1 MLNTKQQEFVDY
13 AVKKFGT
20 NELTVSQ
27 LKDANKHFGCK
38 YAPQWLIKNSDYKI
52 GKSLFKL
59 PTEND
64 VVKTTSGETEKVLP
78 TETKNEAAFVVSS
91 LVGDIIPKKDSVFV
105 SFGNYPDLKSIVKSN
120 MFYPVFITGL
130 SGNGKTMGVTQACAE
145 AKKELIRVNIT
156 IETDEDD
163 LLGGYRLK
171 DGQTVWQNGP
181 VIEAMERGALLLLDE
196 IDLASNKIMCL
207 QPILEGS
214 GIYVKKINKFVKPK
228 NGFNVI
234 ATANTKGQGSDD
246 GKFIGTNVLN
256 EAFLERFPVTF
267 EQEYPPV
274 KVEQKILDNVM
285 SAYDLKDPKFTEN
298 LVKWADVIRKTF
310 YDGGVD
316 EIIATRRLVH
326 IINAF
331 AIFKNKL
338 KAVQVCVNRFDDD
351 TKNSF
356 LDLYSKVDAGVN
368 IEDISGNGNDV
379 DPINMEEET
388 AKLGPNA
395 QQIIEGVKKWGQGL
409 KAKGVFSDEDFEEF
423 KVFAATA
430 NGINT
435 INKLRKYYGEQTIP
449 TAPVDVD
456 GAPSNDELYELVADP
471 KYKTDPAFRRK
482 VEQQFARAFPGK
494 VDTGEI

>member
-1 MLNTKQQEFVDY
+1 MIELNKTQNAVLKVLKDTYKKDTVTRAEIN
-13 AVKKFGT
+13 ALVKKK
-20 NELTVSQ
+20 V
-27 LKDANKHFGCK
+27 
-38 YAPQWLIKNSDYKI
+38 IKNPSWLKSDKYKVDRGVYTLNVDSMDDTTTVDTTDTKI
-52 GKSLFKL
+52 S
-59 PTEND
+59 ND
-64 VVKTTSGETEKVLP
+64 
-78 TETKNEAAFVVSS
+78 TKAAYIVSS
-91 LVGDIIPKKDSVFV
+91 LTDNVVPAKDTDFV
-105 SFGNYPDLKSIVKSN
+105 NFGNYADIKNIVKSKK
-120 MFYPVFITGL
+120 FYPVFITGL
-130 SGNGKTMGVTQACAE
+130 SGNGKTLAVTQACAE
-145 AKKELIRVNIT
+145 SKREMIRCNIT

-181 VIEAMERGALLLLDE
+181 VIEAMERGAVLLLDE

-214 GIYVKKINKFVKPK
+214 GVYVKKINKFVKPK
-228 NGFNVI
+228 LGFNVI

-267 EQEYPPV
+267 EQQYPTA
-274 KVEQKILDNVM
+274 KVEEKIVAQKLV
-285 SAYDLKDPKFTEN
+285 SAGKRDQKFAHN
-298 LVKWADVIRKTF
+298 LVTWADVIRKT
-310 YDGGVD
+310 YNDGGVD

-368 IEDISGNGNDV
+368 MEDISGNGNDV

-388 AKLGPNA
+388 
-395 QQIIEGVKKWGQGL
+395 
-409 KAKGVFSDEDFEEF
+409 
-423 KVFAATA
+423 
-430 NGINT
+430 
-435 INKLRKYYGEQTIP
+435 
-449 TAPVDVD
+449 
-456 GAPSNDELYELVADP
+456 PSV
-471 KYKTDPAFRRK
+471 
-482 VEQQFARAFPGK
+482 
-494 VDTGEI
+494 